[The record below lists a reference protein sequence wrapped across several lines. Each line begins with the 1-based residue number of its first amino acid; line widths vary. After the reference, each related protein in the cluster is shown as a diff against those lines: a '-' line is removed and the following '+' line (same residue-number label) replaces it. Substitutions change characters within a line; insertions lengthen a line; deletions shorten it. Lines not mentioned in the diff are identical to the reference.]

1 MQRWLGLAANRPFGV
16 DSSSRKQTPARG
28 SVAPAS
34 VAPGSV
40 VLVGG
45 GPGDPDLLTVKAVKA
60 LRDAEVV
67 VYDGLID
74 PRIMEL
80 VNPLA
85 ELICVAKARS
95 RHTMKQEDINAL
107 LVAKARAGYRV
118 ARLKGGDPFVFG
130 RGGEEVEACREAG
143 IPVEVI
149 PGVTAALG
157 CAAESLLPLTHRD
170 HASAVTFVAGQCKGL
185 TDQNWKGL
193 AAPGRTLVVYMGLA
207 AAPAI
212 SAKLMEDGLPGET
225 PAAILE
231 GGTRPDGRT
240 FVTRLDALA
249 ETIAEHGVR
258 SPALLVVGEVAALAV
273 ERPGALA
280 SALSPHVPENV
291 DLLIPAE

>member
-1 MQRWLGLAANRPFGV
+1 MQRWLPTQANRPFGV
-16 DSSSRKQTPARG
+16 ESARRGQTPAQGR
-28 SVAPAS
+28 
-34 VAPGSV
+34 V

-74 PRIMEL
+74 SRIMEL

-95 RHTMKQEDINAL
+95 RHTMRQEDINAL

-130 RGGEEVEACREAG
+130 RGGEEVEACREAD

-149 PGVTAALG
+149 PGITAALG

-185 TDQNWKGL
+185 ADQNWQGL

-212 SAKLMEDGLPGET
+212 ADKLMADGLAGAT

-231 GGTRPDGRT
+231 GGTRLDGRT

-249 ETIAEHGVR
+249 EAITKHGIR
-258 SPALLVVGEVAALAV
+258 SPALLVVGEVAALAT
-273 ERPGALA
+273 ERPGALSGMVA
-280 SALSPHVPENV
+280 PYVPEHL
-291 DLLIPAE
+291 DHLIPAE

>member
-1 MQRWLGLAANRPFGV
+1 MQRWLASGANRPFGV
-16 DSSSRKQTPARG
+16 DSSQRGQEPAAGR
-28 SVAPAS
+28 
-34 VAPGSV
+34 V

-74 PRIMEL
+74 PRIMDL

-85 ELICVAKARS
+85 ERICVAKARS

-130 RGGEEVEACREAG
+130 RGGEEVEACRDAG
-143 IPVEVI
+143 IAVEVI
-149 PGVTAALG
+149 PGITAALG
-157 CAAESLLPLTHRD
+157 CAAESLLPLTHRE

-193 AAPGRTLVVYMGLA
+193 ASPGRTLVVYMGLA
-207 AAPAI
+207 AAPLIAE
-212 SAKLMEDGLPGET
+212 KLMEDGLAPDT
-225 PAAILE
+225 PAAVLE
-231 GGTRPDGRT
+231 GGTRLEGRT
-240 FVTRLDALA
+240 FKTTVGGLA
-249 ETIAEHGVR
+249 ETIAAHKVR

-273 ERPGALA
+273 ERPGIIA
-280 SALSPHVPENV
+280 PFVPENL
-291 DLLIPAE
+291 DLLMAAE

>member
-1 MQRWLGLAANRPFGV
+1 MQRWLGPAANRPFGTN
-16 DSSSRKQTPARG
+16 SSLRGQTPAQAGR
-28 SVAPAS
+28 
-34 VAPGSV
+34 V

-85 ELICVAKARS
+85 ERICVAKARS
-95 RHTMKQEDINAL
+95 RHTMRQEDINAL

-143 IPVEVI
+143 IEVDVI
-149 PGVTAALG
+149 PGITAALG

-170 HASAVTFVAGQCKGL
+170 HASVVTFVAGQCKGL
-185 TDQNWKGL
+185 TDQNWQGL
-193 AAPGRTLVVYMGLA
+193 AAPGRTLVVYMGVT

-212 SAKLMEDGLPGET
+212 AEKLMADGLSGQT
-225 PAAILE
+225 PVAVLE

-249 ETIAEHGVR
+249 EAIAAHGVR

-273 ERPGALA
+273 ERPGAMAAALA
-280 SALSPHVPENV
+280 PHVPNQFEH
-291 DLLIPAE
+291 LIAAE

>member
-1 MQRWLGLAANRPFGV
+1 MQRWLGHAANRPFGV
-16 DSSSRKQTPARG
+16 ESTRRGQTPAQGR
-28 SVAPAS
+28 
-34 VAPGSV
+34 V

-74 PRIMEL
+74 SRIMEL

-95 RHTMKQEDINAL
+95 RHTMPQEDINAL

-130 RGGEEVEACREAG
+130 RGGEEVEACRAAD

-149 PGVTAALG
+149 PGITAALG

-185 TDQNWKGL
+185 SDQNWQGL
-193 AAPGRTLVVYMGLA
+193 AAKGRTLVVYMGVT

-212 SAKLMEDGLPGET
+212 ADKLMADGLSGET

-231 GGTRPDGRT
+231 GGTRLDGRT

-249 ETIAEHGVR
+249 EAITRHGIR

-273 ERPGALA
+273 ERPGMVAP
-280 SALSPHVPENV
+280 ALSGFVPEHFDYLV
-291 DLLIPAE
+291 PAE

>member
-1 MQRWLGLAANRPFGV
+1 MQRWLGPAANRPFAV
-16 DSSSRKQTPARG
+16 NSSLREQTSAQGKVVR
-28 SVAPAS
+28 
-34 VAPGSV
+34 GSV

-74 PRIMEL
+74 SRIMEL

-95 RHTMKQEDINAL
+95 RHTMRQEDINAL

-130 RGGEEVEACREAG
+130 RGGEEVEACREAD

-185 TDQNWKGL
+185 TDQNWQGL

-212 SAKLMEDGLPGET
+212 AEKLMADGLPGST

-231 GGTRPDGRT
+231 GGTRLDGRT

-249 ETIAEHGVR
+249 EAITKHGIR
-258 SPALLVVGEVAALAV
+258 SPALLVVGEVAALAE
-273 ERPGALA
+273 ERPGT
-280 SALSPHVPENV
+280 LSGMVAPYVPEHL
-291 DLLIPAE
+291 DHPIPAE

>member
-1 MQRWLGLAANRPFGV
+1 MQRWLASGANRPFGV
-16 DSSSRKQTPARG
+16 DSPLRGGKPAQGR
-28 SVAPAS
+28 
-34 VAPGSV
+34 V

-67 VYDGLID
+67 VYDGLVD
-74 PRIMEL
+74 SRIMEL

-95 RHTMKQEDINAL
+95 RHTMAQEDINAL

-130 RGGEEVEACREAG
+130 RGGEEVEACRAAG
-143 IPVEVI
+143 IEVEVI
-149 PGVTAALG
+149 PGITAALG

-185 TDQNWKGL
+185 SDQNWQGL
-193 AAPGRTLVVYMGLA
+193 AAPGRTLVVYMGVT

-212 SAKLMEDGLPGET
+212 ADKLMADGLAGDT
-225 PAAILE
+225 PAAVLE
-231 GGTRPDGRT
+231 GGTRVDGRT
-240 FVTRLDALA
+240 FVTSLDRLAG
-249 ETIAEHGVR
+249 TIAEHGVR

-273 ERPGALA
+273 ERPRGLA
-280 SALSPHVPENV
+280 PAIAPHVPENL
-291 DLLIPAE
+291 DLLMPAE

>member
-1 MQRWLGLAANRPFGV
+1 MERWLGPAANRHFGV
-16 DSSSRKQTPARG
+16 SKSPPRRE
-28 SVAPAS
+28 APAQ
-34 VAPGSV
+34 GRV

-67 VYDGLID
+67 VYDGLIA
-74 PRIMEL
+74 PRILEL
-80 VNPLA
+80 ANPLA
-85 ELICVAKARS
+85 ERICVAKARS
-95 RHTMKQEDINAL
+95 RHTMRQEDINAL

-143 IPVEVI
+143 IDVEVI
-149 PGVTAALG
+149 PGITAALG
-157 CAAESLLPLTHRD
+157 CAAESLLPLTHRN

-185 TDQNWKGL
+185 SDQDWRGL
-193 AAPGRTLVVYMGLA
+193 AAPGRTLVIYMGLA

-212 SAKLMEDGLPGET
+212 AAKLMEDGLAPDT
-225 PAAILE
+225 PAAVLE
-231 GGTRPDGRT
+231 GGTRLDART
-240 FVTRLDALA
+240 FRTTLA
-249 ETIAEHGVR
+249 DLPGTLARHGVR

-273 ERPGALA
+273 ERPEALA
-280 SALSPHVPENV
+280 PFVPENL